1 MTSKFRISLHC
12 VVEMWDL
19 YFTKN
24 HSLEHGSDIKFQHSE
39 RFKSVRGKV
48 DAGEKA
54 VHIVLS
60 LFTIAS

>member
-1 MTSKFRISLHC
+1 
-12 VVEMWDL
+12 MWDL

-39 RFKSVRGKV
+39 RFKSVKGKV